1 MSSMRLRSRQW
12 RLVGK
17 LTTKR
22 VGPAPASRTRQRPG
36 RTCAPGA
43 GAAVGLVVG
52 REAMPELEG
61 ETPAHDPDAV
71 DGIDE
76 GLAAGVE
83 EVAPW

>member
-22 VGPAPASRTRQRPG
+22 AGPAPASKTRQRPG
-36 RTCAPGA
+36 RTARLRA
-43 GAAVGLVVG
+43 GVAVGLVVG
-52 REAMPELEG
+52 REAVPELEG
-61 ETPAHDPDAV
+61 EPPAHHADAV

-76 GLAAGVE
+76 GLAAGLE
-83 EVAPW
+83 EVAPG